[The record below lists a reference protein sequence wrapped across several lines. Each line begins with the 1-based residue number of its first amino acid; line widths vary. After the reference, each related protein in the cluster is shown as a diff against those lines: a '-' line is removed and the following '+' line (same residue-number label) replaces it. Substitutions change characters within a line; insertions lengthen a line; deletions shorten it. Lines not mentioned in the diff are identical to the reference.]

1 MNIEGSC
8 YCGGV
13 RFSAESH
20 TPYPYM
26 HCYCSFCRKTS
37 GSGGYGINI
46 MAQADSLVI
55 EGEANLLYH
64 HGMEHDPETD
74 ELVENQNRRYF
85 CRHCGSPLWAAD
97 PRWAPYIGL
106 VVSVGSP
113 LWAADPRWSE
123 WIYPFASS
131 INTALPRPPEIV
143 HIMLDFAIPWIEIPS
158 GKGHRHFKRYPDESI
173 LAWHQ
178 RHGLYAG

>member
-1 MNIEGSC
+1 MKIEGAC
-8 YCGGV
+8 YCGAV
-13 RFSAESH
+13 RFSAVSS

-26 HCYCSFCRKTS
+26 RCYCSFCRKTS

-46 MAQADSLVI
+46 MAQADSMVI
-55 EGEANLLYH
+55 KDEANLHFY
-64 HGMEHDPETD
+64 HGMEHDPKTD
-74 ELVENQNRRYF
+74 KRVENQNRRYF

-97 PRWAPYIGL
+97 PRWP
-106 VVSVGSP
+106 
-113 LWAADPRWSE
+113 E

-131 INTALPRPPEIV
+131 ITTNLPRPPEIV
-143 HIMLDFAIPWIEIPS
+143 HIMLDFAASWVEIPS

-178 RHGLYAG
+178 RHGLYEEA

>member
-1 MNIEGSC
+1 MKIEGSC
-8 YCGGV
+8 YCGAV
-13 RFSAESH
+13 RFSAESK

-26 HCYCSFCRKTS
+26 RCYCSFCRKTS

-46 MAQADSLVI
+46 MAQAESLEI
-55 EGEANLLYH
+55 EGEANLLFH

-97 PRWAPYIGL
+97 PRW
-106 VVSVGSP
+106 
-113 LWAADPRWSE
+113 SE
-123 WIYPFASS
+123 WIYPFAS
-131 INTALPRPPEIV
+131 IVNTTLPRPPEVV
-143 HIMLDFAIPWIEIPS
+143 HIMLDFAVPWIDIPV
-158 GKGHRHFKRYPDESI
+158 GEGHQHFKRYPDESI

-178 RHGLYAG
+178 RHGLYKG